1 MLNLGGD
8 GVASWLSCLISLIY
22 HLLSLLPFLPDRP
35 LYRKPLSFLSLATYT
50 QMGSVDYPPFFVPQP
65 ILPSPEHPPA
75 ILFRPCLTSTATPVC
90 QGYHNHRLASN
101 GLHGQSPLHSFFSY
115 PSRSFLLQS
124 PKKPFISCTTT
135 FSFYL
140 HIHTTS
146 SLFSTFPSP
155 IYLNMGLVGRKR

>member
-101 GLHGQSPLHSFFSY
+101 GLHGQSPPTLIFLLPQSFFSSAKPEKTFY
-115 PSRSFLLQS
+115 FLYDHIQLL
-124 PKKPFISCTTT
+124 PTYTYHKFPL
-135 FSFYL
+135 FYL
-140 HIHTTS
+140 S
-146 SLFSTFPSP
+146 
-155 IYLNMGLVGRKR
+155 